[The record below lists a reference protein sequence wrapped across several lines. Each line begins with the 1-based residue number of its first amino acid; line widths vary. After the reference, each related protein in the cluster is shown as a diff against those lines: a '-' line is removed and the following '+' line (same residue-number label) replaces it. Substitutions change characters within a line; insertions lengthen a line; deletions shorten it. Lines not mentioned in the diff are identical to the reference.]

1 MGCTTVLG
9 TLHFSAKGD
18 ERFYRSILMP
28 AVMRVLDPER
38 SHTFAVWLASKDLVP
53 MDRTGDPEILVN
65 ENLKQHKSRLVI
77 SKLCLG
83 DILSLLFPEP
93 EPLLEQKGTCPRLF

>member
-9 TLHFSAKGD
+9 TIHFSAKGD

-28 AVMRVLDPER
+28 VVMRVLDPER
-38 SHTFAVWLASKDLVP
+38 SHMFAVWLASKDLVP

-65 ENLKQHKSRLVI
+65 ENMVL
-77 SKLCLG
+77 SKLSLG
-83 DILSLLFPEP
+83 DILS
-93 EPLLEQKGTCPRLF
+93 